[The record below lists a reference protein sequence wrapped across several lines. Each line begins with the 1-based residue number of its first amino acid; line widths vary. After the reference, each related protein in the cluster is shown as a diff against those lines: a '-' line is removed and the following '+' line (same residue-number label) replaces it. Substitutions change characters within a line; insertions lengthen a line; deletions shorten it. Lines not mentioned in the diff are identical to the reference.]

1 MPTHNNQEF
10 NDNFT
15 GAVSLENGPK
25 LSLGNEDIPAITS
38 ESFETAKDHQIDG
51 SNKIEPSIIDPNVN
65 QTAANDSNKAT
76 ENDYNSTN
84 SNDRFAIDVPIIT
97 QNNSQNESKDVIAM
111 SLCGVKDLK
120 QDKHDVNF

>member
-15 GAVSLENGPK
+15 GTVSLENGPT

-38 ESFETAKDHQIDG
+38 ESFEAAKDHQIDG
-51 SNKIEPSIIDPNVN
+51 SNKIEPCIIDPNVN
-65 QTAANDSNKAT
+65 QTVANKAT
-76 ENDYNSTN
+76 ENADNSTN
-84 SNDRFAIDVPIIT
+84 ANDKIAIDVSIIT
-97 QNNSQNESKDVIAM
+97 QNNSQNESKDIIAM

-120 QDKHDVNF
+120 QDKDDVNF